1 MFQPHALIPQS
12 RFAIWS
18 AFLVV
23 ESLSHVRCFGDPP
36 GSSVHE
42 VFQQESG
49 RGLPCPSP
57 GVFPPGTEAEPP
69 ALASRF
75 LAASHQE
82 SHAWWVMLLIPSGH
96 MLVNSPESPGDTPR
110 TTLHSPPGK
119 PLSQSSFINCYL
131 FPSLPQR
138 HPGFCSFVCFYQ
150 DSSSSGEGNNQTFC
164 GLLALT
170 LDWYW
175 FRKTPN
181 ITADLW
187 SDQWDFSSGSSHR
200 RSRGSPNLLCAC
212 LPRCR
217 KRNRNR
223 QT

>member
-1 MFQPHALIPQS
+1 MADALVTLQAPLS
-12 RFAIWS
+12 MRFS
-18 AFLVV
+18 SKNPG
-23 ESLSHVRCFGDPP
+23 EGCHVLLQ
-36 GSSVHE
+36 GSSPQGLKLSLLRWQAGSWPLHTRKAT
-42 VFQQESG
+42 
-49 RGLPCPSP
+49 RGGWCSL
-57 GVFPPGTEAEPP
+57 F
-69 ALASRF
+69 R
-75 LAASHQE
+75 
-82 SHAWWVMLLIPSGH
+82 PSGH
-96 MLVNSPESPGDTPR
+96 MLVNSPESPPGDTPR

-175 FRKTPN
+175 FQKTPD

-200 RSRGSPNLLCAC
+200 RSRGSPNLLCTC

-217 KRNRNR
+217 KHNQNR